1 MSSPN
6 ALCSS
11 RALFIQSCPCPMQGT
26 TEGTRARLPIFSLAS
41 GRFAG
46 YGFAVAANS
55 ATGLGNPISKRR
67 NSAPNTIAGAFFT
80 SAFPFYGGCA
90 WETLGS
96 AGFLLPRFTNPRTAA
111 THSLGNECGSSSAK
125 GATPMLTRLFA
136 LSPSEVQRRAE
147 RHRARAVSQLK
158 SKSSLK
164 VRHERYNSEMARAR
178 FFESLLAGGAQ

>member
-1 MSSPN
+1 M
-6 ALCSS
+6 CFS
-11 RALFIQSCPCPMQGT
+11 RALLVQSCPCPRVGT
-26 TEGTRARLPIFSLAS
+26 TEGTRARLPKFPLAS
-41 GRFAG
+41 DRFDG

-67 NSAPNTIAGAFFT
+67 NSAPITIAGAFFT

-125 GATPMLTRLFA
+125 GASPMLTRLFS
-136 LSPSEVQRRAE
+136 LTPSEVQSKVE
-147 RHRARAVSQLK
+147 RHRARAVAQLK
-158 SKSSLK
+158 SQSSLK
-164 VRHERYNSEMARAR
+164 VRHQRYNAEMARAR
-178 FFESLLAGGAQ
+178 FFEAMLAGGAQ